1 MNIRRAQNR
10 DIPGMIALLYQVG
23 GVHHHIRPDIFC
35 SGALKYDES
44 ALKMLL
50 LDETKPIFVADDD
63 GFVAGYCFCQIRS
76 YCGSTVLTD
85 RKELYIDDLCVDENR
100 RGQHIGTILYDLAR
114 CPILFGNLNAQ
125 FDPLTGY
132 CIGDKHGAAIH
143 MGDALSFGGVV
154 GDGCFVNLILD
165 QHSLVSIM
173 IFRGVKPAC
182 S

>member
-23 GVHHHIRPDIFC
+23 GVHHQIRPDIFC

-44 ALKMLL
+44 ALEMLL

-85 RKELYIDDLCVDENR
+85 RKELYIDDLCVDEAA
-100 RGQHIGTILYDLAR
+100 RGKGVATA
-114 CPILFGNLNAQ
+114 LFRYVTETAKVQGAKFITLNVWAGNDNAQ
-125 FDPLTGY
+125 RFYEHLGFTVRNT
-132 CIGDKHGAAIH
+132 H
-143 MGDALSFGGVV
+143 MENKL
-154 GDGCFVNLILD
+154 C
-165 QHSLVSIM
+165 
-173 IFRGVKPAC
+173 
-182 S
+182 